1 VGTLVIFLEEFLTC
15 DFIMMYSNYHLQ
27 TTILNAR
34 GMVGW
39 AGGGSGPDFFI
50 NTYLQPVEWW
60 EHQHTVWGQ
69 IKDEES
75 LQLVERIYKLPA
87 TLKGMRMLDEKIEF
101 QVELF

>member
-1 VGTLVIFLEEFLTC
+1 
-15 DFIMMYSNYHLQ
+15 MYSNYSLQ
-27 TTILNAR
+27 MTILNAR

-75 LQLVERIYKLPA
+75 LQLVQRIYKLPA

-101 QVELF
+101 RIELF